1 MLICRDRQILLFIIG
16 QRASVYYSSV
26 YSSFV
31 MIKFARQGVI
41 VITCIKDVAT

>member
-26 YSSFV
+26 YSFV

-41 VITCIKDVAT
+41 VITCIKDV